1 MSDVKNV
8 RETQE
13 TRVPKVVVMGV
24 SGCGKSLT
32 GTLLASEL
40 GVPFYDADDYHS
52 RANVEKMAAGIPLTD
67 ADRLGW
73 LDDLAKLMRREE
85 GGLVLACSALKRAYR
100 ERLRNGNPQACFVYL
115 KGDFETI
122 WARHSRRTDHYF
134 NGRAMLESQFQ
145 LLEEPGADEKAVVVD
160 VSGTPEQVIGHC
172 LARLGYDRH
181 L

>member
-1 MSDVKNV
+1 MGETSDMSEIKA
-8 RETQE
+8 
-13 TRVPKVVVMGV
+13 PKVVVMGV

-32 GTLLASEL
+32 GARLANEL

-52 RANVEKMAAGIPLTD
+52 RVNVEKMAAGIPLTD
-67 ADRLGW
+67 DDRIGW
-73 LDDLAKLMRREE
+73 LDDLAELMRRED

-100 ERLRNGNPQACFVYL
+100 ERLQASNSRACFVYL

-122 WARHSRRTDHYF
+122 WTRHSRRTDHYF

-145 LLEEPGADEKAVVVD
+145 LLDEPGPEENAVAVD
-160 VSGTPEQVIGHC
+160 VSGTPEQVISQC
-172 LARLGYDRH
+172 LARLGYNRH